1 MSAGESKSKI
11 RIVKILDILKAES
24 DANHPISTVEL
35 MEKLTNEGISTNRK
49 TLYDDIDVINNY
61 YAEIHTTKSTQNKYY
76 LSDREFDYTE
86 LLIIASAI
94 MAAGFIDEIQTND
107 LVNRIY
113 NLTSKWQRD
122 VLKQSISLKNP
133 YKHSNKE
140 IFINIET
147 IIEAIRKKKK
157 LIFDYYHYTLDK
169 EKESYEIR
177 VSPVDLIYS
186 NDLYYFIAY
195 VVEKNKYYTFRI
207 DKMVNVDILS
217 EEIDKNTYNSKKYIN
232 EQFSS
237 KTFQMFDGPE
247 EDVRLRIHK
256 SIVDPIIDK
265 FGEGLII
272 KRIDDD
278 WGEIWVKVKVS
289 RTFFSWVSSFNDK
302 IKIIEPVDV
311 KVKYINQLKNI
322 INLYEV

>member
-1 MSAGESKSKI
+1 
-11 RIVKILDILKAES
+11 
-24 DANHPISTVEL
+24 
-35 MEKLTNEGISTNRK
+35 
-49 TLYDDIDVINNY
+49 
-61 YAEIHTTKSTQNKYY
+61 
-76 LSDREFDYTE
+76 
-86 LLIIASAI
+86 
-94 MAAGFIDEIQTND
+94 
-107 LVNRIY
+107 
-113 NLTSKWQRD
+113 
-122 VLKQSISLKNP
+122 
-133 YKHSNKE
+133 
-140 IFINIET
+140 
-147 IIEAIRKKKK
+147 
-157 LIFDYYHYTLDK
+157 
-169 EKESYEIR
+169 
-177 VSPVDLIYS
+177 
-186 NDLYYFIAY
+186 
-195 VVEKNKYYTFRI
+195 
-207 DKMVNVDILS
+207 MVNVDILS

-247 EDVRLRIHK
+247 EDVRLKIHK

-322 INLYEV
+322 INMYEV